1 MSEFDYL
8 IKEFG
13 SAKSDS
19 KPNAIVATPFDDLI
33 KQFGSGKV
41 QVAEPVASEA
51 GKPQV
56 PMSEAERASTPNAD
70 YSGGSLRR
78 MKQGVMDAPANLWAT
93 FKDELGSA
101 SELVG
106 EGVKDI
112 SQNRPLTG
120 VGKAG
125 LGLLSAVASPVTA
138 ASKELIEKPVTAL
151 TGSDSIGKKAGFIA
165 SLGIPL
171 DLGATKINKLHPSN
185 QAVDKL
191 IDAIGEKNLPE
202 VISRLKSN
210 DRLSVIDV
218 SPSAAQDAQALVIQP
233 GAHKNDM
240 TKYIENRQAGSRTA
254 VEKVYDDTMG
264 APVDVVKKIE
274 ELKKRAKE
282 TGSREINPIVE
293 NSKPVDVTAAV
304 NAIDAAIAKGG
315 PVERKTLK
323 ALKEGGDI
331 PLQLSPAQSK
341 LFEIRE
347 RVRGDWKDQPQMYL
361 DMKGEQGLHEVQKV
375 LRAEAQGLLDS
386 ADPLQRELGN
396 KMMKIRNQLVD
407 AAPPEYR
414 KALGK
419 YAEDMQV
426 QEAFDRGR
434 FLLSNRPTK
443 IEDRPESLREWLK
456 SAKPDEIEA
465 VREGARVAI
474 DNQIRSMRFAAKKG
488 SDIPEVEFNR
498 AKLEMLFGK
507 KEVEQLARK
516 LADEKDIANSTN
528 ILLKGSQTASRQASN
543 VRVDLPE
550 HKGSNLAKFAAPV
563 AEIAI
568 AGSTGVQGAGLLVGS
583 GQVASHL
590 LHKGK
595 TKLVGKS
602 NEEYAKLLTAE
613 GPARDELIKIL
624 ESHLPAVKPSML
636 NRITNRLQN
645 VIAP

>member
-41 QVAEPVASEA
+41 QVAEPNVEKELGPQKPSELKA
-51 GKPQV
+51 TDNEFLNQPKFFRQLDKGIEELPSN
-56 PMSEAERASTPNAD
+56 M
-70 YSGGSLRR
+70 
-78 MKQGVMDAPANLWAT
+78 WAT
-93 FKDELGSA
+93 FKEGMGNA
-101 SELVG
+101 SETLG
-106 EGVKDI
+106 KGVKNI
-112 SQNRPLTG
+112 QENRPLTG
-120 VGKAG
+120 VGNIAMSGLQAAG
-125 LGLLSAVASPVTA
+125 AFVEPI
-138 ASKELIEKPVTAL
+138 SKHLIEEPVTAL
-151 TGSDSIGKKAGFIA
+151 TGSKDIGKKAGFMA
-165 SLGIPL
+165 SVALPL
-171 DLGATKINKLHPSN
+171 DLGATKINKLRPSS

-191 IDAIGEKNLPE
+191 IEAIGEKNLPE